1 MLQQKYSEKLQTA
14 LNLNI
19 PVARFIP
26 INNAA
31 MNIPGEIVIEANC
44 QGSTMTTS
52 VDFDADAVQTD
63 QG

>member
-31 MNIPGEIVIEANC
+31 MNIPGEIVIEANLNETRHQKKC
-44 QGSTMTTS
+44 IEIKLN
-52 VDFDADAVQTD
+52 
-63 QG
+63 

>member
-1 MLQQKYSEKLQTA
+1 
-14 LNLNI
+14 
-19 PVARFIP
+19 
-26 INNAA
+26 

-63 QG
+63 QD